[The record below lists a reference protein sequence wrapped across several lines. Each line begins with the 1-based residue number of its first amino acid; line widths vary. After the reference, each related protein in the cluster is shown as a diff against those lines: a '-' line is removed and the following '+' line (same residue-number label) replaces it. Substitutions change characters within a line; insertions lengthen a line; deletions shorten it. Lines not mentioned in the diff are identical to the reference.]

1 MMFNGVSNYSI
12 FYDKREDPTILN
24 TTTYIFWPTK
34 IIKNHSMP
42 NVRENVRNE
51 IVPLGFSVHAF
62 YLGEHSFLCF
72 DIKRSTAR
80 A

>member
-42 NVRENVRNE
+42 NVRENE
-51 IVPLGFSVHAF
+51 QYDIVPLGFSVHAF
-62 YLGEHSFLCF
+62 YLGEHSFLNF
-72 DIKRSTAR
+72 YSSVST
-80 A
+80 